1 MATKYQLLAALIE
14 AESDNRADDVGW
26 HWVLMGVVNRLGE
39 THGSEEA
46 LAEELFNFIS
56 DSVLPDEDDEAIVS
70 TGE

>member
-1 MATKYQLLAALIE
+1 MATKYQLLSALIE

-46 LAEELFNFIS
+46 LAEELFTFIS
-56 DSVLPDEDDEAIVS
+56 DSVLPDEDDDVIVA